1 MNDREG
7 MFDLYEELRK
17 VTSAL
22 DEHNIAYALCGG
34 LAMAVY
40 DHARATIDIDIL
52 ILSGSLES
60 TLEVAAELGY
70 SIRGLDMHFDEIE
83 IRRVSK
89 IHPATRHVLTLDM
102 LLVTPAIREVWE
114 SRVLADVEG
123 GTLSVVSRE
132 GLIAL
137 KKFRSS
143 GTDLD
148 DIAKL
153 EQDIRDETN

>member
-1 MNDREG
+1 MSDSEG

-17 VTSAL
+17 IASAL

-40 DHARATIDIDIL
+40 DHPRATVDVDIL
-52 ILSGSLES
+52 VLSESLEPA
-60 TLEVAAELGY
+60 LEVAKELGY
-70 SIRGLDMHFDEIE
+70 SIRGLDMHFGEIE
-83 IRRVSK
+83 IRRVSR
-89 IHPATRHVLTLDM
+89 IHPTTAHVLTLDM
-102 LLVTPAIREVWE
+102 LLVTPALREVWE
-114 SRVLADVEG
+114 SRVQADVEG

-137 KKFRSS
+137 KKFRGS

-148 DIAKL
+148 DIKKL

>member
-22 DEHNIAYALCGG
+22 DEHDIAYALCGG

-40 DHARATIDIDIL
+40 DHARTTIDIDIL
-52 ILSGSLES
+52 LLSESLES
-60 TLEVAAELGY
+60 ALEVAAELGY
-70 SIRGLDMHFDEIE
+70 SIRGLDMHFGEIE
-83 IRRVSK
+83 IRRVSR
-89 IHPATRHVLTLDM
+89 IHPTTRHVLTLDM

>member
-1 MNDREG
+1 M
-7 MFDLYEELRK
+7 
-17 VTSAL
+17 
-22 DEHNIAYALCGG
+22 
-34 LAMAVY
+34 
-40 DHARATIDIDIL
+40 
-52 ILSGSLES
+52 
-60 TLEVAAELGY
+60 
-70 SIRGLDMHFDEIE
+70 
-83 IRRVSK
+83 
-89 IHPATRHVLTLDM
+89 LTLDM

-114 SRVLADVEG
+114 SRVQADVEG

-148 DIAKL
+148 DIKKL

>member
-7 MFDLYEELRK
+7 MFDLYEELRTL
-17 VTSAL
+17 TSAL
-22 DEHNIAYALCGG
+22 DDHDIAYALCGG

-40 DHARATIDIDIL
+40 DHARTTIDIDIL
-52 ILSGSLES
+52 ILSESLES
-60 TLEVAAELGY
+60 TLEVATELGY
-70 SIRGLDMHFDEIE
+70 SIRGLDMHFGEIE
-83 IRRVSK
+83 IRRVSR
-89 IHPATRHVLTLDM
+89 IHPTTRHVLTLDM
-102 LLVTPAIREVWE
+102 LLVTPAIRDVWE

-137 KKFRSS
+137 KRFRSS